1 MTVKEHKVY
10 SAEEVAKHNSPG
22 DLWIVIDAKVFDVS
36 RFANLHPGGAAVL
49 LAKSVAGQDATET
62 FFGLHRHEVLLRPH
76 YARLQIGTLEGEEE
90 VVKAAAPDALS
101 GVPYAEPTWLAE
113 GFHSPFYTD
122 GHRRFQRA
130 MRKFVSEVIAPEMER
145 CEVNGK
151 RLSQN
156 VVDKMSEM
164 NIHAMRL
171 GPGKHLKGRKLMGG
185 TITPE
190 EFDYFH
196 ELIISFE
203 YGRLGLRGSMDGL
216 LSGGVIGLPPVLN
229 YGSPELQAR
238 VVPDVLNGKKLICLA
253 VSEAFAGSDVG
264 GMETTATRLRD
275 GSWVVNGTK
284 KWITNGVFA
293 DLFTT
298 ACRVVDENG
307 KERGYVVLLIERG
320 EGVETKP
327 IKTSYS
333 ATAGTAFVMYDNVK
347 VPAAN
352 TVGKVGDGMKVVLS
366 NFNHERWMIV
376 CVGLRTQRLIVEECL
391 KWANQRKVFGKPLI
405 AQAVV
410 RAKIAGMISRVEAC
424 QNWLELITHQMNNM
438 SYEEQS
444 DKLAGPIALLK
455 QFITKCGREI
465 AEDATQ
471 VFGGRGITATGMG
484 RLIENF
490 HRTSPFDAILGGA
503 EDVMGD
509 LGVRQA
515 LRKMPK
521 NAKL

>member
-1 MTVKEHKVY
+1 MASREMKEY
-10 SAEEVAKHNSPG
+10 SLDEIAKHNSPR
-22 DLWIVIDAKVFDVS
+22 DLWIVVDSKVYDVS
-36 RFANLHPGGAAVL
+36 RFAQLHPGGAAVL
-49 LAKSVAGQDATET
+49 LSKNIAGQDATDI
-62 FFGLHRHEVLLRPH
+62 FFGLHRHEILLRPQ
-76 YARLQIGTLEGEEE
+76 YARLQVGTVAGLNEL
-90 VVKAAAPDALS
+90 VKRPAPDALS
-101 GVPYAEPTWLAE
+101 AVPYAEPAWLSE
-113 GFHSPFYTD
+113 GFRSPYYND
-122 GHRRFQRA
+122 PHRRFQRA
-130 MRKFVSEVIAPEMER
+130 MREFVSEYVAPEMEQ
-145 CEVNGK
+145 CELNGK
-151 RLSQN
+151 RISQSLI
-156 VVDKMSEM
+156 DKMGEL

-171 GPGKHLKGRKLMGG
+171 GPGKHLKGRTLMGG
-185 TITPE
+185 IVSPE

-203 YGRLGLRGSMDGL
+203 YGRLGLRGAMDGL

-238 VVPDVLNGKKLICLA
+238 IVPDVLAGRKLICLA

-264 GMETTATRLRD
+264 GMESVATCSRD
-275 GSWVVNGTK
+275 GSWTVNGTK
-284 KWITNGVFA
+284 KWITNGMFA
-293 DLFTT
+293 DYFTT
-298 ACRVVDENG
+298 ACRVVSEDGQEA
-307 KERGYVVLLIERG
+307 GYVVLLIERG
-320 EGVETKP
+320 DGVETRP

-333 ATAGTAFVMYDNVK
+333 PTAGTAFVTYDNVK

-352 TVGKVGDGMKVVLS
+352 TIGKVGDGMKVILS

-376 CVGLRTQRLIVEECL
+376 CVALRTYRLIIEECL
-391 KWANQRKVFGKPLI
+391 KWANQRMVFGKPLS

-424 QNWLELITHQMNNM
+424 QAWLELITHQMNNM
-438 SYEEQS
+438 SYEEQA
-444 DKLAGPIALLK
+444 DRLAGAIALLK

-509 LGVRQA
+509 LGMRQA
-515 LRKMPK
+515 MKKMPK
-521 NAKL
+521 NARL